1 MCKVNSDFCWDV
13 WRIIEELLKLKS
25 ESIPCD
31 WNVWILENSP
41 KWDMISDISA
51 GVCPFP
57 SLSENAW
64 REIST
69 DVSIYFYVFK
79 TGRNRYVVWNETKC
93 PGYLW
98 SGQPWYL
105 FYSCGMSDESLAIN
119 VTWIISNRNNRF
131 PKRFQNGE
139 NQYFG
144 FIGRRWESLVVILEI
159 KSSTVRF
166 HLTNKPFYRSQ
177 PLFTAVNP
185 RSIFWKSFWAPF
197 LSLWSSSPTW
207 IWDFVDLSPFEAI
220 QGPLFCI
227 VWFQGGQKWP
237 HWPKDFK

>member
-1 MCKVNSDFCWDV
+1 MRLKCVNLS
-13 WRIIEELLKLKS
+13 RGLSLLKSLRKS
-25 ESIPCD
+25 
-31 WNVWILENSP
+31 
-41 KWDMISDISA
+41 
-51 GVCPFP
+51 
-57 SLSENAW
+57 W
-64 REIST
+64 REMST

-79 TGRNRYVVWNETKC
+79 TGRNRYCLKQNVPDICGPISPGICFILVVC
-93 PGYLW
+93 QMSLW
-98 SGQPWYL
+98 RS
-105 FYSCGMSDESLAIN
+105 MSRGSRGSSR
-119 VTWIISNRNNRF
+119 IISNRNNRF

-185 RSIFWKSFWAPF
+185 RSILWKSFWAPF

>member
-1 MCKVNSDFCWDV
+1 MCESL
-13 WRIIEELLKLKS
+13 RIHRSEIYQQGFAPSQVFTKIHGVRCRLTFQYIFTCSKPEETV
-25 ESIPCD
+25 I
-31 WNVWILENSP
+31 
-41 KWDMISDISA
+41 
-51 GVCPFP
+51 
-57 SLSENAW
+57 
-64 REIST
+64 
-69 DVSIYFYVFK
+69 
-79 TGRNRYVVWNETKC
+79 VWNETNVPDIC
-93 PGYLW
+93 GPVSPGICFILVVCQMSLW
-98 SGQPWYL
+98 RS
-105 FYSCGMSDESLAIN
+105 MSRGSRGSSR
-119 VTWIISNRNNRF
+119 IISNRNNRF

-185 RSIFWKSFWAPF
+185 RSILWKSFWAPF